1 MTMTTGRNTMR
12 LLALAALVAAAV
24 GLTACGGDSSK
35 PAAPGSP
42 QNPLVGKQPTP
53 GDGMGGGTAGGRSN
67 EAAASASSA
76 KATGPGYDTL
86 LDAQSSHPRSRFTP
100 CNLVTQRQAQAI
112 LGAPLQDPVEAA
124 QGPTCIYRSKDGRSF
139 VTLAVQSLDFAKLKP
154 RLRLPRRVT
163 VGERIAYCGTYGQ
176 PMLYVPLR
184 GGRVLSV
191 AGRCEIARRFASR
204 AVRQL

>member
-1 MTMTTGRNTMR
+1 MR

-24 GLTACGGDSSK
+24 GVTACGGGSSK

-53 GDGMGGGTAGGRSN
+53 GGGTGGGTAGGRSN
-67 EAAASASSA
+67 EAAASGS
-76 KATGPGYDTL
+76 KATGPGYDKL
-86 LDAQSSHPRSRFTP
+86 LDAQSRHPLSRFTP
-100 CNLVTQRQAQAI
+100 CNLVTEKQAQAI

-124 QGPTCIYRSKDGRSF
+124 QGPTCIYRSKNGQSF
-139 VTLAVQSLDFAKLKP
+139 VTLAVQSLDFDKLKP
-154 RLRLPRRVT
+154 RLRLTRRVT
-163 VGERIAYCGTYGQ
+163 VGDRAAYCGTYGQ
-176 PMLYVPLR
+176 PMLYVPLA

-191 AGRCEIARRFASR
+191 AGRCEIAKAFATR

>member
-1 MTMTTGRNTMR
+1 MR
-12 LLALAALVAAAV
+12 LLALAALVAAAIGV
-24 GLTACGGDSSK
+24 TACGGGAK

-53 GDGMGGGTAGGRSN
+53 GGGTGAGRWN
-67 EAAASASSA
+67 EAAASGSS
-76 KATGPGYDTL
+76 TSSGPGYDKL
-86 LDAQSSHPRSRFTP
+86 LDSQSSHPAGRFSP
-100 CNLVTQRQAQAI
+100 CNLVTPKQAQAI
-112 LGAPLQDPVEAA
+112 LGAPLQDPIEAA

-139 VTLAVQSLDFAKLKP
+139 VTLAVQSMDFAKVKP

-163 VGERIAYCGTYGQ
+163 VGERTAYCGTYGQ
-176 PMLYVPLR
+176 PMLYVPLS

-191 AGRCEIARRFASR
+191 AGRCGIAAQFARR